1 MKFSGKFITVEGGEG
16 SGKSTQIKLLEQFL
30 TENNIETITTKE
42 PGGTEVGLKLRKL
55 LVTGKKETWDPI
67 SETLLFFTDRRYH
80 LLNKVFPALKQNKVV
95 ISDRFADSTLAYQHY
110 GYENKLTR
118 KQFDSMYELAV
129 GDFEPDLTL
138 ILDIP
143 VKEGLKRSYMKS
155 ETMAETELRFES
167 MDLSFHENLR
177 QGFLKIAKDNPKR
190 CIVINANQ
198 SIEDV
203 AKNIRKA
210 VIKHFNND
218 RNIQE
223 KLAQNHIEDVA

>member
-16 SGKSTQIKLLEQFL
+16 SGKSTQIKLLAQFL

-42 PGGTEVGLKLRKL
+42 PGGTEVGLELRKL
-55 LVTGKKETWDPI
+55 LVTGEKERWDPI

-80 LLNKVFPALKQNKVV
+80 LLNKVFPALEQNKIV

-110 GYENKLTR
+110 GYENKLTIE
-118 KQFDSMYELAV
+118 QFNSMYELAV
-129 GDFEPDLTL
+129 GDFEPDLTI

-143 VKEGLKRSYMKS
+143 VEDGLRRLYKKS

-177 QGFLKIAKDNPKR
+177 QGFLKIAKENPKR
-190 CIVINANQ
+190 CVIINANQ
-198 SIEDV
+198 PIEDV
-203 AKNIRKA
+203 AKDVKEA
-210 VIKHFNND
+210 VTEHFKD
-218 RNIQE
+218 DKYIQQ
-223 KLAQNHIEDVA
+223 KLAKNFVKDVA